1 MCYVNISILYES
13 TFCYSNKV
21 DSVEYSVSKK
31 TSPLSSTKNFLNGA
45 SKNVQ

>member
-1 MCYVNISILYES
+1 M
-13 TFCYSNKV
+13 KV
-21 DSVEYSVSKK
+21 HSVTAIKLIVLKHSVSKK